1 MGIHYSRKSN
11 SEADT
16 KDIAV
21 EFSKLIN
28 DGMVISINGNL
39 GAGKTFFVK
48 RVLEQFDIQNT
59 NSPTFSIVNEY
70 AGKKKFYHFDF
81 FRINSESELI
91 DLGIEDYFNDDE
103 AILFIEWA
111 EMFPGILP
119 QKRIEIAITM
129 LDDQSRILKFTE
141 YD

>member
-1 MGIHYSRKSN
+1 MSIHYSRKSN

-16 KDIAV
+16 KDIAI
-21 EFSKLIN
+21 EFSKLLN
-28 DGMVISINGNL
+28 DGMVILLNGDL

-48 RVLEQFDIQNT
+48 RILEQFDIQNV

-81 FRINSESELI
+81 YRINNSVELVDI
-91 DLGIEDYFNDDE
+91 GIEDYFNDED
-103 AILFIEWA
+103 AISFVEWA
-111 EMFPGILP
+111 DLFPAVLP
-119 QKRIEIAITM
+119 AKTIEIKISV
-129 LDDQSRILKFTE
+129 LDDQSRIFDFNE

>member
-1 MGIHYSRKSN
+1 MRIHYSRKSN

-16 KDIAV
+16 NDIAV

-70 AGKKKFYHFDF
+70 IGKKKFYHFDF

-91 DLGIEDYFNDDE
+91 DIGIEDYFNDDD
-103 AILFIEWA
+103 AISFIEWA

-119 QKRIEIAITM
+119 HKKIEIAITM
-129 LDDQSRILKFTE
+129 LDDQSRIFEFIE

>member
-1 MGIHYSRKSN
+1 MSIHYSRKSN

-16 KDIAV
+16 KDIAI
-21 EFSKLIN
+21 EFSKLLN
-28 DGMVISINGNL
+28 DGMVILLNGDL

-48 RVLEQFDIQNT
+48 RILEQFDIQNV

-81 FRINSESELI
+81 YRINNPVELI
-91 DLGIEDYFNDDE
+91 DIGIEDYFNDED
-103 AILFIEWA
+103 AISFVEWA
-111 EMFPGILP
+111 DLFPAVLP
-119 QKRIEIAITM
+119 VKKIEIKISV
-129 LDDQSRILKFTE
+129 LDDQSRIFDFNE

>member
-1 MGIHYSRKSN
+1 MRINYSRKSN

-16 KDIAV
+16 NDIAV

-70 AGKKKFYHFDF
+70 IGKKKFYHFDF

-91 DLGIEDYFNDDE
+91 DIGIEDYFNDDE
-103 AILFIEWA
+103 AISFIEWA

-119 QKRIEIAITM
+119 QKKIEIAIIM
-129 LDDQSRILKFTE
+129 LDDQSRIFKFIE